1 MNYKVNPVKG
11 VCYKYKNKN
20 PGLVGLMG
28 NCMSI
33 CAAFS
38 GTTDVYQ
45 MDPVCTATCDAY
57 VEKKKH
63 EMFGVGS
70 CDKQSPYRPV
80 IWGENR
86 YLPGLLKSGMNL
98 DSAVNKCFNMCDSF
112 AANKIEECK
121 ENCLVDAN
129 SVEQYIEPVPKLS
142 SPSDDSDCTTCKSKG
157 GRIVEISLLVLVVIG
172 LLLFFL
178 YKMKSLN

>member
-11 VCYKYKNKN
+11 TCFKYKNKN
-20 PGLVGLMG
+20 PGLVGLMDS
-28 NCMSI
+28 CMSI
-33 CAAFS
+33 CASFS

-86 YLPGLLKSGMNL
+86 YLPKLLKSGMNL
-98 DSAVNKCFNMCDSF
+98 DSAVNKCFNMCDEF
-112 AANKIEECK
+112 AANKKEECR

-129 SVEQYIEPVPKLS
+129 SVEAFQPTMQAKSDS
-142 SPSDDSDCTTCKSKG
+142 SKSSACSTCDKG
-157 GRIVEISLLVLVVIG
+157 SHVVGISLVLLVAIV
-172 LLLFFL
+172 LLLVYF
-178 YKMKSLN
+178 YKMKV